1 VEICSIS
8 FNNLWS
14 NFNAF
19 YRSFNT
25 VIIIFRNITVIF
37 FWIRYLVFNKKLNYT
52 NNRISILK
60 KIFKLWQLTSFFK
73 SLLFALTIA
82 INLFTFSIQ
91 DSSAYPVFAQQN
103 YSNPRAANGKLACA
117 NCHLNQKAI
126 EIEAPQAVLPKS
138 VFEVEIKVAY
148 DTSRKQVGANGKQA
162 DLNVGG
168 ILVLPKGFKLAPK
181 NQIPEEVKVKNKGVF
196 ISPYSTEF
204 DNILVVGPIAGKK
217 HQELIFPVLAPDPE
231 TDSSVKYLSFPFYA
245 GGNRGRGQVYPT
257 GEKSNVNV
265 FGAVQAGQITEIAT
279 SEKGESN
286 ITIVGANGN
295 KTSQIVPTGLVLTAK
310 QGDIV
315 KNDQG
320 LNINPNAGGFGQEES
335 EIVLQN
341 PIRIMGYLAFCLCV
355 LLTQIFLV
363 LKKKQ
368 FEKVQ
373 AAELNF

>member
-1 VEICSIS
+1 M
-8 FNNLWS
+8 
-14 NFNAF
+14 A
-19 YRSFNT
+19 T
-25 VIIIFRNITVIF
+25 
-37 FWIRYLVFNKKLNYT
+37 NK
-52 NNRISILK
+52 
-60 KIFKLWQLTSFFK
+60 FFK

-82 INLFTFSIQ
+82 ISVFGSYVP

-126 EIEAPQAVLPKS
+126 EIEAPQAVLPNS
-138 VFEVEIKVAY
+138 VFEVEVKVPY
-148 DTSRKQVGANGKQA
+148 DVTKQQIGANGKKA

-168 ILVLPKGFKLAPK
+168 ILILPKGFKLASK
-181 NQIPEEVKVKNKGVF
+181 AQISAEVKAKNKGVF
-196 ISPYSTEF
+196 ISPYSTEL
-204 DNILVVGPIAGKK
+204 DNMFVVGPISGKK
-217 HQELIFPVLAPDPE
+217 HQELIFPVVAPDPE
-231 TDSSVKYLSFPFYA
+231 KNSDVKYLNYPFYA

-257 GEKSNVNV
+257 GERSNMNV
-265 FGAVQAGQITEIAT
+265 FSASQAGQITEITT

-286 ITIVGANGN
+286 VTILNATGT
-295 KTSQIVPTGLVLTAK
+295 KTEQVIPKGLILTIK
-310 QGDIV
+310 TGDIV
-315 KNDQG
+315 QNEQG
-320 LNINPNAGGFGQEES
+320 LNIDPNAGGFGQEES

-341 PIRIMGYLAFCLCV
+341 PIRIIGYLVFCFFT